1 MFEATSAEDSP
12 AAQDDA
18 WRTILPADQTRHL
31 RAVLLGRL
39 VALCFGAGVDSTALL
54 VALRAAGLRPDVIT
68 FADTGGEK
76 PETLNHVQRI
86 NELLARW
93 RWPLIHTCRKLTLPS
108 TPYADLYGNCWANET
123 LPSLAFGLKS
133 CSIKWK
139 TACQDQFLKGV
150 ARGPAARPPHALWLR
165 AQAGGER
172 IVKLIGYD
180 CGKADMRRSQTTRGA
195 DADFDYLYP
204 LQLIGWDRADCVRAI
219 ALALGAHM
227 VPVKSACFFCPA
239 SKAWELWW
247 LAAHHPDLLEQAL
260 RLEYR
265 ALTGRHS
272 RFDEVEFGAS
282 WEALVRTADRFPS
295 TTTTVGLG
303 RSFAWNQW
311 ARVNGVTDELFQVRR
326 DAASRARFLAV
337 AEAMRD
343 GGDNALDVR
352 CASAAPDTGASL
364 GREPVACDVRAVDL
378 FAD

>member
-1 MFEATSAEDSP
+1 M
-12 AAQDDA
+12 
-18 WRTILPADQTRHL
+18 
-31 RAVLLGRL
+31 
-39 VALCFGAGVDSTALL
+39 
-54 VALRAAGLRPDVIT
+54 
-68 FADTGGEK
+68 
-76 PETLNHVQRI
+76 
-86 NELLARW
+86 
-93 RWPLIHTCRKLTLPS
+93 
-108 TPYADLYGNCWANET
+108 
-123 LPSLAFGLKS
+123 
-133 CSIKWK
+133 
-139 TACQDQFLKGV
+139 
-150 ARGPAARPPHALWLR
+150 
-165 AQAGGER
+165 
-172 IVKLIGYD
+172 
-180 CGKADMRRSQTTRGA
+180 
-195 DADFDYLYP
+195 
-204 LQLIGWDRADCVRAI
+204 
-219 ALALGAHM
+219 ALGAHM